1 MDLSNA
7 TSPTIVINDTTL
19 RDGEQS
25 AGVAFSLSEKLEIAR
40 RLDALGVPEM
50 EVGIPAMGASE
61 REGIRELAS
70 LGLSARLMV
79 WSRMHTADIAACGA
93 LGVQLIDISVPASD
107 QHLRSKLRRD
117 RDWLLAEIPRHVRYA
132 LELGLEVC
140 IGGEDASRADI
151 DFLKRIVDA
160 AQAAGACRFRFAD
173 TLGVLDPF
181 ATYERIQALRAMSDI
196 DIEMHAHDDL
206 GLATANT
213 LAAVRAG
220 ATHVNTTVNGLG
232 ERAGNA
238 PLEEVVLG
246 LRQCQGI
253 DTGVDL
259 RHFPALSALV
269 ARASGRPV
277 GWQKSVVGE
286 GVFTHEAGIH
296 VDGLLKDPD
305 NYQGFD
311 PQLVGR
317 EHRIVLGKHSGRRAV
332 QLVMARLGRRLDDSE
347 AGDLLDRVRG
357 FVATRKRPPSDGE
370 LLQLFD
376 GGNTTMATSDSYDF
390 ADETSECESAE
401 DFLEHFAVP
410 YHRSVV
416 QVSRL
421 HILQRFHDYL
431 AANTQ
436 AGETTYDGYR
446 SWLLRAY
453 EDFVSSDAQ
462 TEKVFSVLQR
472 AAGIA
477 KVSVSSIGRSR
488 TM

>member
-1 MDLSNA
+1 MPN
-7 TSPTIVINDTTL
+7 IVINDTTL

-25 AGVAFSLSEKLEIAR
+25 AGVAFSLAEKLDIAR
-40 RLDALGVPEM
+40 HLDSLGVPEM
-50 EVGIPAMGASE
+50 EVGIPAMGAAE
-61 REGIRELAS
+61 REGIRAVAC

-79 WSRMHTADIAACGA
+79 WSRMQYADIAACAA

-107 QHLRSKLRRD
+107 QHLRSKFKRD
-117 RDWLLAEIPRHVRYA
+117 RAWLLAEIPRHVRYA
-132 LELGLEVC
+132 RELGLEVC
-140 IGGEDASRADI
+140 VGGEDASRADL
-151 DFLKRIVDA
+151 DFLKRLLAVA
-160 AQAAGACRFRFAD
+160 EAAGARRFRFAD

-181 ATYERIQALRAMSDI
+181 VTYERIAALRAASDL

-246 LRQCQGI
+246 LRQCQQI

-259 RHFPALSALV
+259 RRFPALSHLV

-277 GWQKSVVGE
+277 GWQKSVVGD

-296 VDGLLKDPD
+296 VDGLIKDPN

-332 QLVMARLGRRLDDSE
+332 QLVMARLGRRVE
-347 AGDLLDRVRG
+347 AAEAEGLLGRVRA
-357 FVATRKRPPSDGE
+357 FVGQRKRPPSDLE
-370 LLQLFD
+370 LMQLFD
-376 GGNTTMATSDSYDF
+376 GGNSTMTESYDF
-390 ADETSECESAE
+390 AAETSDCESAE
-401 DFLEHFAVP
+401 DFLEHFGIP
-410 YHRSVV
+410 YQRSVV
-416 QVSRL
+416 QVYRL
-421 HILQRFHDYL
+421 HLLQRFHDYL
-431 AANTQ
+431 TANAQ
-436 AGETTYDGYR
+436 AGKTSYEEYR
-446 SWLLRAY
+446 AWLLRAY
-453 EDFVSSDAQ
+453 EDFVRSNAQ
-462 TEKVFSVLQR
+462 TEKVFSVFQR

-477 KVSVSSIGRSR
+477 KIPLAAIGRSKAA
-488 TM
+488 